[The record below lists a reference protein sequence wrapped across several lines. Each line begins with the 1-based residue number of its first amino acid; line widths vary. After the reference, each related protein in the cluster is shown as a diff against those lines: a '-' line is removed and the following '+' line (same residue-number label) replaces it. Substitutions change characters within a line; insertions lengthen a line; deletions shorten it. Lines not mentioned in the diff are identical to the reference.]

1 MQWWQATGGGQ
12 TACRWQGP
20 CRRLIL
26 PLFERMAFSV
36 RQNLPIERETHCI
49 PPAANGMQPFR
60 SIDWHSPRRGRLWMV
75 IGMALTIAWFGAARG
90 LGQESQQLPAPVLDP
105 DQAGNLG
112 ERISTPE
119 PMPEAEIPAG
129 PVLDPDQIGNLET
142 RVPRR
147 GLSRVFTPPEG
158 TVLDPNQVG
167 NLDKRLE
174 EAQQR
179 LEALEGREAP
189 LPLIRLSGF
198 FQLDDGLFSQGAAS
212 RNRIGN
218 AYDGVS
224 FRRTRLQAI
233 GKLTEFTGYSIE
245 MDFAA
250 AGHPSFMDV
259 WGEQAELPFFGTLR
273 IGQFRQPGTMDS
285 WTSIRHLEFLERSAA
300 FQATEPFRRPGI
312 MAYAMSEDERTAWAY
327 SVYATGLTFWNG
339 SETSYA
345 TIGDNR
351 NGAQIGNNGG
361 VSFAGRITHLPYYD
375 DLTDGRY
382 LLHVGG
388 GYNYSSVGGSGDSGS
403 FAKTYRSA
411 IFPEFFV
418 GDAVGS
424 GLTGA
429 GTPLVLD
436 TGRILANNFSFF
448 HLELAGNA
456 GPAHFQTE
464 AILEMVNQ
472 FGGPTIMQPSA
483 YFQCGYML
491 TGESIGYLKQAGVFD
506 YNVVPFTPFFGTG
519 RKGRIRGWGAWEI
532 AARYSYVDLSGVNVR
547 PENILPGA
555 ATAVPPSPNAGVLNE
570 TTVGVNW
577 WWNRFTRVQFN
588 WIHSMP
594 NYVGYG
600 YAPFDIYGTRFQIE
614 F

>member
-1 MQWWQATGGGQ
+1 MQSWQATKGGQ
-12 TACRWQGP
+12 DTCLWQGSW
-20 CRRLIL
+20 RRSILSLFDRSTFLI
-26 PLFERMAFSV
+26 
-36 RQNLPIERETHCI
+36 RQDLSIEGEAHRI
-49 PPAANGMQPFR
+49 PPAANGMHSSR

-75 IGMALTIAWFGAARG
+75 IGMAVTIAWFGASRG
-90 LGQESQQLPAPVLDP
+90 SGQESQQLPAPVLDP

-436 TGRILANNFSFF
+436 TGRILANDFSFF

>member
-1 MQWWQATGGGQ
+1 MMVA
-12 TACRWQGP
+12 AMIVSC
-20 CRRLIL
+20 
-26 PLFERMAFSV
+26 SV
-36 RQNLPIERETHCI
+36 S
-49 PPAANGMQPFR
+49 A
-60 SIDWHSPRRGRLWMV
+60 
-75 IGMALTIAWFGAARG
+75 GMAEEA
-90 LGQESQQLPAPVLDP
+90 QHLPPPVLDP
-105 DQAGNLG
+105 DPVGTLG
-112 ERISTPE
+112 ERISTP
-119 PMPEAEIPAG
+119 A
-129 PVLDPDQIGNLET
+129 PVSSDSDSAAPVFDPDQVGNLEM
-142 RVPRR
+142 RIPQRR
-147 GLSRVFTPPEG
+147 LSRVVAAPDG

-167 NLDKRLE
+167 NLDTRLE
-174 EAQQR
+174 QAQQR
-179 LEALEGREAP
+179 IEALEGKEAP

-198 FQLDDGLFSQGAAS
+198 FQLDDGLFSQGTAS
-212 RNRIGN
+212 RDRIGN

-233 GKLTEFTGYSIE
+233 GKLTDFTGYSIE

-259 WGEQAELPFFGTLR
+259 WGEQSELPFFGTIR
-273 IGQFRQPGTMDS
+273 IGQFRQPGTMDA
-285 WTSIRHLEFLERSAA
+285 WTSARHLEFLERSAA
-300 FQATEPFRRPGI
+300 FQATEPFRRPGV

-327 SVYATGLTFWNG
+327 SVYATGLTFWTG
-339 SETSYA
+339 TGTGYSTL
-345 TIGDNR
+345 GDNR
-351 NGAQIGNNGG
+351 NGAQIGDNGG
-361 VSFAGRITHLPYYD
+361 VSFASRITHLAYYD

-388 GYNYSSVGGSGDSGS
+388 GYNYSSIGGSGTSGP
-403 FAKTYRSA
+403 FAKTARSA
-411 IFPEFFV
+411 FFPEFFV

-424 GLTGA
+424 GLAGA
-429 GTPLVLD
+429 GTPLVVD
-436 TGRILANNFSFF
+436 SGRILANDINIV

-472 FGGPTIMQPSA
+472 FGGPTVMQPAA

-491 TGESIGYLKQAGVFD
+491 TGESIGYLKQAGVLD

-532 AARYSYVDLSGVNVR
+532 AARYSYVDLSGVNVQ
-547 PENILPGA
+547 PGNILPGP
-555 ATAVPPSPNAGVLNE
+555 TTSLPPSPNAGILNE